1 MGNATAVVNLHK
13 NVTKKIAIEVMTNL
27 AKSKWFGEEYFIN
40 RTGKIFTYDPTEKET
55 TECSIMRIAMKQ
67 KVMVRFLETLV
78 EMNAKFSEPDITFED
93 KYRVKKL
100 KNPLD
105 ENSWIRKPI
114 PYQTFDSATMKL
126 TIDGFPECR
135 VLIECADRDRMQ
147 LFFSQIKED
156 EVML

>member
-78 EMNAKFSEPDITFED
+78 EMTAKLPDI
-93 KYRVKKL
+93 
-100 KNPLD
+100 
-105 ENSWIRKPI
+105 
-114 PYQTFDSATMKL
+114 
-126 TIDGFPECR
+126 
-135 VLIECADRDRMQ
+135 
-147 LFFSQIKED
+147 
-156 EVML
+156 